1 MAQSIFT
8 MTSFWYTAGGNA
20 GQPDLKDFSGK
31 TFTDEDVKKFENL
44 DLQWLNH
51 SRHGA
56 LAITPGM

>member
-1 MAQSIFT
+1 

-31 TFTDEDVKKFENL
+31 TFTDDDVKKFENL

-51 SRHGA
+51 RRHGA